1 MYLVPIRFSTKSEA
15 DRRGGFWSDNRFGK
29 RKGNVHP
36 RARRSRRYL
45 AYAGLL
51 VGFCVLLAFAGCG
64 TIAGSGQLIVAGGGV
79 NFGAV
84 TVGKIGT
91 ATVSFKNLGAGAVS
105 VSSVNIT
112 GGPFAVAG
120 SIRYPVNVAAG
131 STYSLQVQFTPSAAG
146 QVTGAVTLMTDA
158 AAAPPTVNLTGL
170 GVNATTA
177 PPSGLLSGISC
188 SSASLVGSGTDNCF
202 VELNGQAGSGGVA
215 VNLASTS
222 AAVTV
227 PASVTVPE
235 NATEIG
241 FAATVAAVP
250 AAQSATLSATVG
262 GISESFA
269 LQLNA
274 ALRVLSANASQVSFG
289 LVAVNSTATQSVM
302 LTSSGTQAV
311 TVESTSLTGS
321 GFSIGGLAFPVTVN
335 PGQSILLQLEFVPTI
350 AGAVSGQITISSN
363 ATAGGTMAIPVSGTG
378 GVPYAVNLT
387 WAAPTSSA
395 DAVVGYKVYRSISG
409 ASSYQLLN
417 SAVNTGTT
425 FTDTTVANGQSYVYY
440 VTSVDVAG
448 GESVPSNTFDA
459 TIP

>member
-15 DRRGGFWSDNRFGK
+15 DRRGGFRSDNRFGK
-29 RKGNVHP
+29 RKGNVRP

-120 SIRYPVNVAAG
+120 SIRYPVSVAAG

-146 QVTGAVTLMTDA
+146 QVAGAVTLMTSA

-177 PPSGLLSGISC
+177 PSGLLSGISC
-188 SSASLVGSGTDNCF
+188 NSSSLVGSGTDNCL
-202 VELNGQAGSGGVA
+202 VELSGQAGSGGVT

-222 AAVTV
+222 TAVTV

-241 FAATVAAVP
+241 FTATVAAVS

-274 ALRVLSANASQVSFG
+274 ALRVLSANASQVLFG

-395 DAVVGYKVYRSISG
+395 DAVVGYKVYRSIGG

-448 GESVPSNTFDA
+448 GESVPSNTFDVA
-459 TIP
+459 IP

>member
-29 RKGNVHP
+29 RKGNVRP

-120 SIRYPVNVAAG
+120 SIRYPVSVAAG

-146 QVTGAVTLMTDA
+146 QVAGAVTLMTSA

-177 PPSGLLSGISC
+177 PSGLLSGISC
-188 SSASLVGSGTDNCF
+188 NSSSLVGSGTDNCL
-202 VELNGQAGSGGVA
+202 VELSGQAGSGGVT

-222 AAVTV
+222 TAVTV

-241 FAATVAAVP
+241 FTATVAAVS

-395 DAVVGYKVYRSISG
+395 DAVVGYKVYRSIGG

-448 GESVPSNTFDA
+448 GESVPSNTFDVA
-459 TIP
+459 IP

>member
-29 RKGNVHP
+29 RKGNVRP

-64 TIAGSGQLIVAGGGV
+64 TIAGDGQLIAAGSGV

-84 TVGKIGT
+84 TVGKISTGT
-91 ATVSFKNLGAGAVS
+91 VLFKNISAGAVS
-105 VSSVNIT
+105 VSSVNVT
-112 GGPFAVAG
+112 GGPFAIAG
-120 SIRYPVNVAAG
+120 SIKYPVNVAAG

-222 AAVTV
+222 AA
-227 PASVTVPE
+227 VTVPE

-395 DAVVGYKVYRSISG
+395 DAVVGYKVYRSING

-448 GESVPSNTFDA
+448 AESVPSNTFDA

>member
-1 MYLVPIRFSTKSEA
+1 
-15 DRRGGFWSDNRFGK
+15 
-29 RKGNVHP
+29 
-36 RARRSRRYL
+36 
-45 AYAGLL
+45 
-51 VGFCVLLAFAGCG
+51 
-64 TIAGSGQLIVAGGGV
+64 
-79 NFGAV
+79 
-84 TVGKIGT
+84 
-91 ATVSFKNLGAGAVS
+91 
-105 VSSVNIT
+105 
-112 GGPFAVAG
+112 
-120 SIRYPVNVAAG
+120 
-131 STYSLQVQFTPSAAG
+131 
-146 QVTGAVTLMTDA
+146 
-158 AAAPPTVNLTGL
+158 
-170 GVNATTA
+170 
-177 PPSGLLSGISC
+177 
-188 SSASLVGSGTDNCF
+188 
-202 VELNGQAGSGGVA
+202 
-215 VNLASTS
+215 
-222 AAVTV
+222 
-227 PASVTVPE
+227 
-235 NATEIG
+235 
-241 FAATVAAVP
+241 
-250 AAQSATLSATVG
+250 
-262 GISESFA
+262 
-269 LQLNA
+269 
-274 ALRVLSANASQVSFG
+274 
-289 LVAVNSTATQSVM
+289 M

>member
-91 ATVSFKNLGAGAVS
+91 ATVSFKNLGASAVS

-120 SIRYPVNVAAG
+120 SIRYPVSVAAG

-146 QVTGAVTLMTDA
+146 QVAGAVTLMTSA

-177 PPSGLLSGISC
+177 PSGLLSGISC
-188 SSASLVGSGTDNCF
+188 NSSSLVGSGTDNCL
-202 VELNGQAGSGGVA
+202 VELSGQAGSGGVT

-222 AAVTV
+222 TAVTV

-241 FAATVAAVP
+241 FTATVAAVS

-274 ALRVLSANASQVSFG
+274 ALRVLSANASQVLFG

-378 GVPYAVNLT
+378 GVPYAVDLT